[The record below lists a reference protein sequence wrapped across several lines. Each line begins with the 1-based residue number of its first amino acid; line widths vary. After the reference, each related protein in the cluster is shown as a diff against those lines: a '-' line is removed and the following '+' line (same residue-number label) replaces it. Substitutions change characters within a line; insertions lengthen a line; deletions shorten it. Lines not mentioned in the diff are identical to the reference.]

1 MSHKPES
8 STESTATA
16 NNDSRGS
23 QPVRQVN
30 PATEQAP
37 RLLRNLPVKND
48 LV

>member
-30 PATEQAP
+30 PATDTP